1 MVCALKSV
9 ASEVMGN
16 LGLDLEAILNQ
27 MMCVEKEEADNKE
40 LSSFIE
46 TVKLSSNR
54 EGSTDL

>member
-1 MVCALKSV
+1 MKSV

-16 LGLDLEAILNQ
+16 SGLDLEAILNQ